1 VEIHTCLVLLIFV
14 INYFSKS
21 YYTSLEELIT
31 LFYVADDE
39 GIAEWGI

>member
-1 VEIHTCLVLLIFV
+1 MEIHTCLVLLIFI

-21 YYTSLEELIT
+21 YYIILEELIT

-39 GIAEWGI
+39 GMAELGI